1 MNNLGVR
8 LWSGDRRKNCQ
19 QDFQKHH
26 SPDGCSRQDS
36 SRQANSQPNQSRRAV
51 QVALPFLLA
60 GFSLVSL
67 PVRPVEAARYYNPRP
82 YRSSQADYDRCA
94 AGLLGTGLS
103 PEDAAAAC
111 AGALYPD
118 SLSTCVTRIDAETEI
133 QAADALSGCRRVRRP
148 EELASCVVGIT
159 GISTT
164 GTEPLDVLTYCR
176 RSLLPVRF
184 SNCVVGI
191 AGQVTAY
198 TTTEMMNNCIAATNR
213 PRQVLPNFIPQ
224 GQEVP
229 LQPLPNTETSQP
241 SLSTPTPRPTAP
253 ATPSTPRS
261 VPALW

>member
-8 LWSGDRRKNCQ
+8 LWAGDRRKNCQ
-19 QDFQKHH
+19 QGSQTQH
-26 SPDGCSRQDS
+26 SPEGCSQEGR
-36 SRQANSQPNQSRRAV
+36 SRHQPRRVA

-67 PVRPVEAARYYNPRP
+67 PVRPVEAARYYNPQP
-82 YRSSQADYDRCA
+82 YRSSQRDYDSCA
-94 AGLLGTGLS
+94 AGLLSTGLS

-111 AGALYPD
+111 GGALYPA
-118 SLSTCVTRIDAETEI
+118 SLSTCVTRIDSETEI

-176 RSLLPVRF
+176 RSLLPLRF

-229 LQPLPNTETSQP
+229 LQPLPNTETSEP
-241 SLSTPTPRPTAP
+241 SVSTPRPIAP
-253 ATPSTPRS
+253 TTPAPSTPRS